1 MPLPPGSAGDTMRQA
16 YETLAFPA
24 LREFKPDL
32 LLVSAGFDAHRLDPL
47 AGLNWA
53 EDDYLWLSQRLLDEA
68 EQLCSGHLV
77 STLEGG
83 YHLSALASSVATH
96 VAALMGHSENT

>member
-1 MPLPPGSAGDTMRQA
+1 MRQA
-16 YETLAFPA
+16 YEALAFPA

-47 AGLNWA
+47 AGLNWT

-68 EQLCSGHLV
+68 DQLCSGHLV

-83 YHLSALASSVATH
+83 YHLSALANSVATH
-96 VAALMGHSENT
+96 VSALMGRSEKA